1 MQASRNLPQGDG
13 TVFTMDE
20 PHGGHCLGA
29 QASNLKAGDAQDTNA
44 QTTMGLLLG
53 APGEG
58 LVQHGP

>member
-1 MQASRNLPQGDG
+1 
-13 TVFTMDE
+13 MDE